1 MAKPNFIEL
10 PFCEPISILY
20 EDRSVL
26 AIDKPRGW
34 LLVPVNWQNTNRNLQ
49 AAINSSISAGD
60 WWAKSRNLKFLRYV
74 HRLDTDTSG
83 VMLFA
88 KSMGAVEAF
97 GDIFESRQM
106 EKNYLAIVE
115 GVPRETEWTCRLPLA
130 PDPRQVGRMIIDTQ
144 EGKECETRF
153 RLLQKKE
160 RISLVEAHP
169 LTGRTHQIRVHLAQ
183 SGCPIVSDE
192 LYGRVDSR
200 MQLGLRAIKLGYVD
214 PFTRRRV
221 EIRAP
226 IDGFMSEYGFTP
238 SLAQLAKK
246 PVPAAGPSTETPGQ
260 PPLQTPSPKG
270 QNRLLSSPVNPA
282 AKKSTP

>member
-1 MAKPNFIEL
+1 MAKPNYIEL
-10 PFCEPISILY
+10 PFCDLIPILY
-20 EDRSVL
+20 EDRAVL

-60 WWAKSRNLKFLRYV
+60 YWSRSRNLKFLRYV

-97 GDIFESRQM
+97 GDLFESRRM
-106 EKNYLAIVE
+106 EKHYLAIVE
-115 GVPRETEWTCRLPLA
+115 GVPRETEWSSRLPLG
-130 PDPRQVGRMIIDTQ
+130 PDPRVVGRMMVDTQ
-144 EGKECETRF
+144 AGKESETRF

-160 RISLVEAHP
+160 AIALVACHP

-183 SGCPIVSDE
+183 SGHPIVSDE
-192 LYGRVDSR
+192 LYGHVHPR
-200 MQLGLRAIKLGYVD
+200 MQLGLRAVMLAYQD

-226 IDGFMSEYGFTP
+226 LEEFMHEYGFTP
-238 SLAQLAKK
+238 SLEQLGKK
-246 PVPAAGPSTETPGQ
+246 SLPPATAPASAPPAAPVSPKLAAAQ
-260 PPLQTPSPKG
+260 PPRP
-270 QNRLLSSPVNPA
+270 RPA
-282 AKKSTP
+282 K

>member
-1 MAKPNFIEL
+1 MAKSKFIEL
-10 PFCEPISILY
+10 PFCEPIPILY

-60 WWAKSRNLKFLRYV
+60 FWARSRNLKFLRYV
-74 HRLDTDTSG
+74 HRLDTETSG

-97 GDIFESRQM
+97 GNLFEDRRM
-106 EKNYLAIVE
+106 EKTYLAIVE
-115 GVPRETEWTCRLPLA
+115 GVPRETEWVCQLPLA
-130 PDPRQVGRMIIDTQ
+130 PDPRTIGRMMVDTI
-144 EGKECETRF
+144 EGKETETRF

-160 RISLVEAHP
+160 KIALVEARP
-169 LTGRTHQIRVHLAQ
+169 RTGRTHQIRVHLAQ
-183 SGCPIVSDE
+183 AGHPIVSDD
-192 LYGRVDSR
+192 LYGRVDPR
-200 MQLGLRAIKLGYVD
+200 MEMGLRAVRLAYTD

-226 IDGFMSEYGFTP
+226 IDEFMGEYGFTP
-238 SLAQLAKK
+238 SLAQQPKPPAP
-246 PVPAAGPSTETPGQ
+246 PVPPPGVAAKAPAPTPGKLPAKAAVK
-260 PPLQTPSPKG
+260 PPPK
-270 QNRLLSSPVNPA
+270 A
-282 AKKSTP
+282 

>member
-1 MAKPNFIEL
+1 MAKPNYIEL
-10 PFCEPISILY
+10 PFCDPITILY
-20 EDRSVL
+20 EDRAVL

-60 WWAKSRNLKFLRYV
+60 YWAKSRNLKFLRYV

-88 KSMGAVEAF
+88 KSIGAVEAF
-97 GDIFESRQM
+97 GDVFESRRM
-106 EKNYLAIVE
+106 EKYYLAIVE
-115 GVPRETEWTCRLPLA
+115 GVPRETEWTCQLPLA
-130 PDPRQVGRMIIDTQ
+130 PDPRTIGRMMVDTQ

-192 LYGRVDSR
+192 LYGRVDPR
-200 MQLGLRAIKLGYVD
+200 MQLGLRAVKLAYQD
-214 PFTRRRV
+214 PFTKRRV

-226 IDGFMSEYGFTP
+226 IEEFMSEYGFTP
-238 SLAQLAKK
+238 SLAQQTRKPLA
-246 PVPAAGPSTETPGQ
+246 PPAPTPGKTGKV
-260 PPLQTPSPKG
+260 PPGKSE
-270 QNRLLSSPVNPA
+270 A
-282 AKKSTP
+282 A